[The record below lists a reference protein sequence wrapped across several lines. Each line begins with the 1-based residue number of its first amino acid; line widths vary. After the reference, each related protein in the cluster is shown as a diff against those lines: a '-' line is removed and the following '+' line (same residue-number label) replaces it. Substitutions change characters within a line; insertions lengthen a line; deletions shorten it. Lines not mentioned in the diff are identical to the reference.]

1 MTTETKRPV
10 RVETPPIDIFENADG
25 FLLRADMPGVPNE
38 GLTVELDKGMLT
50 LQGQRPLT
58 EDGERFMTYRR
69 RFQVPRD
76 IDGGKVSAHFEHGV
90 LQVTL
95 PRSEAAKPRKIPV
108 VVG

>member
-1 MTTETKRPV
+1 MTTQTQRPV

-25 FLLRADMPGVPNE
+25 FLLRTDMPGVPE
-38 GLTVELDKGMLT
+38 AGIHVELEKGLLTVSGERPLDDD
-50 LQGQRPLT
+50 GQRV
-58 EDGERFMTYRR
+58 MAYRR

-76 IDGGKVSAHFEHGV
+76 IDPAQVTAHFDHGV

>member
-25 FLLRADMPGVPNE
+25 FLLRADMPGVPDS
-38 GLTVELDKGMLT
+38 GLTVELDKGLLT
-50 LQGQRPLT
+50 LRGERPLS
-58 EDGERFMTYRR
+58 EDGERFMAYRR
-69 RFQVPRD
+69 RFHVPRD
-76 IDGGKVSAHFEHGV
+76 IDANQVSAHFEHGV

-95 PRSEAAKPRKIPV
+95 PRSDAAKPRKIPV